1 MKWIAKYNVYMVFS
15 VLRLNLDEIDID
27 EKKNTQQHQQ
37 NYNEELNKVM
47 WVKF

>member
-1 MKWIAKYNVYMVFS
+1 MVFS

-27 EKKNTQQHQQ
+27 EKQNTQQQQQ

-47 WVKF
+47 